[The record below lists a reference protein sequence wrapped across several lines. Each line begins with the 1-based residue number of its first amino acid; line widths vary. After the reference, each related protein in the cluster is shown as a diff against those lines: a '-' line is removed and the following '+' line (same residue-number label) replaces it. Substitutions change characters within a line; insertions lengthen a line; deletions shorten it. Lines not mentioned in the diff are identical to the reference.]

1 MSFWLGEM
9 AFRDMT
15 MVKRVLVVDDSKTQ
29 RMIMMRALAEF
40 SCEIVGEAEDG
51 QQATEMAAR
60 LSPDVIFLDME
71 MPGLTG
77 LQALKAIK
85 AVNPKIVIFMV
96 TSIDSSDV
104 IDDCI
109 MAGAEDYIRKD
120 RLETLRARAGGF
132 LK

>member
-1 MSFWLGEM
+1 
-9 AFRDMT
+9 MT
-15 MVKRVLVVDDSKTQ
+15 KRVLVVDDSKTQ
-29 RMIMMRALAEF
+29 RMIMVRALAEF
-40 SCEIVGEAEDG
+40 GCEIVGEAEDG
-51 QQATEMAAR
+51 QQAIEMAAS

-71 MPGLTG
+71 MPGVTG

-85 AVNPKIVIFMV
+85 ATNSKIVVFMV
-96 TSIDSSDV
+96 TSIESSGV

-120 RLETLRARAGGF
+120 RLGTLRARAGGF

>member
-1 MSFWLGEM
+1 
-9 AFRDMT
+9 

-29 RMIMMRALAEF
+29 RMIMVRALEGF
-40 SCEIVGEAEDG
+40 DCEIVGEAEDG
-51 QQATEMAAR
+51 QQATDMAAN

-71 MPGLTG
+71 MPGMTG
-77 LQALKAIK
+77 LQALKVIK
-85 AVNPKIVIFMV
+85 AANPKIVVFMV
-96 TSIDSSDV
+96 TSIDASGV

-120 RLETLRARAGGF
+120 RLETLRSRAGAF